1 MTPAGEE
8 QSVFFRHV
16 ATRMLPILQWMAVHS
31 YSFTAALT
39 GFSKLFFFKDVTL
52 GREGRHDGES
62 PGKVRKGA
70 FVVEVIKMSC
80 MNLPV

>member
-1 MTPAGEE
+1 
-8 QSVFFRHV
+8 
-16 ATRMLPILQWMAVHS
+16 MLPIL
-31 YSFTAALT
+31 TAALT
-39 GFSKLFFFKDVTL
+39 GFSKLFFFKDVTM

-70 FVVEVIKMSC
+70 FVVEVIKMYC